1 MGIRIL
7 GPHIGVID
15 TCQRHRIIEFDAPA
29 LLPVTQ
35 FEGAI
40 EHPGERRGG
49 LRRDRRKADEHAQQR
64 GPQRQSARPHHS
76 TPAVR
81 QESSYCT

>member
-7 GPHIGVID
+7 GPHIRVID
-15 TCQRHRIIEFDAPA
+15 TCQRQRIVEFDAPA

-35 FEGAI
+35 FDGAL
-40 EHPGERRGG
+40 ERPGERRGG
-49 LRRDRRKADEHAQQR
+49 LRRERRKADEHTQQR
-64 GPQRQSARPHHS
+64 CPHWQSARSHHS

>member
-7 GPHIGVID
+7 GPHIRVID
-15 TCQRHRIIEFDAPA
+15 TCQRQRIVEFDAPA

-35 FEGAI
+35 FDGAL
-40 EHPGERRGG
+40 ERPAERRRG
-49 LRRDRRKADEHAQQR
+49 LRCERRKTDEHAQQR
-64 GPQRQSARPHHS
+64 GPHRQSARFHHS